1 MTLRGRKYGEQPSYR
16 FSVWN
21 GLLEAKHRKR
31 IGPAVWEY
39 LWCLDRIT
47 KERNGVGIV
56 LGGKPVN
63 SVEIAKSFGVGEKTV
78 RLHLDRLEDGQYIQR
93 TLTPRGYS
101 IRVLNSDKFG
111 KKKAVSG
118 RTETPDHSEQ
128 NARPPEQNAR
138 PNKTEQLTVHLT
150 EQQGRPADSSEI
162 WSLLSVH
169 PEKLPPAF
177 RELCEGLYARKN
189 GQPLSEFVGACM
201 DGWEVLGGKKQPR
214 EFVQAANRIREE
226 AKNPA
231 PAPIKPLPEMPFQ
244 TKKVGQCQTKN

>member
-1 MTLRGRKYGEQPSYR
+1 VTDPGRRYGEQPSYR

-47 KERNGVGIV
+47 RERNGVGIV

-78 RLHLDRLEDGQYIQR
+78 RTHLERLEARQYIQR

-111 KKKAVSG
+111 KKRMVSG
-118 RTETPDHSEQ
+118 RTETPDRSEQ

-138 PNKTEQLTVHLT
+138 PNKTEQLTVQHDRAV
-150 EQQGRPADSSEI
+150 GRPAGGSELWNLI
-162 WSLLSVH
+162 RVR
-169 PEKLPPAF
+169 PEKMPPAF
-177 RELCEGLYARKN
+177 RELCERLYAAKN
-189 GQPLSEFVGACM
+189 GQPLSEFVGVCM
-201 DGWEVLGGKKQPR
+201 DGWQALGGARQPR
-214 EFVQAANRIREE
+214 EFVQAANRIREHE
-226 AKNPA
+226 KNPP
-231 PAPIKPLPEMPFQ
+231 PAPIKPLPDMPFQ
-244 TKKVGQCQTKN
+244 TKSVGQCQTQN